1 MIEDAIDWNELETL
15 SITEL
20 TLPLVDWRF
29 DFGKL
34 KIFSINC

>member
-1 MIEDAIDWNELETL
+1 MIEDAIGLNELETL
-15 SITEL
+15 SITEVL
-20 TLPLVDWRF
+20 LVDWRF